1 LEANIWTKIGNT
13 FLPGWLSQDLLIFFW
28 DGRLHFRQKE
38 GGSCQFEGREKR
50 GKRQKEGKIL
60 ATREEANDNHQLVFD
75 YDNGACFAARGL
87 LLKKTIRTF

>member
-1 LEANIWTKIGNT
+1 MGGL
-13 FLPGWLSQDLLIFFW
+13 LPSVKK
-28 DGRLHFRQKE
+28 RE
-38 GGSCQFEGREKR
+38 GDDQFEGREKR